1 MSNIFED
8 HLAVRRHFNA
18 VPQSQSQNTFTT
30 VASFILWLGERR
42 KRETVDQLNPALL
55 TDVGL
60 KRIGNIVVAAETP
73 DCANDDCADIFIGRR
88 AA

>member
-1 MSNIFED
+1 MLNIFED

-18 VPQSQSQNTFTT
+18 VPQSQSQNTFTP
-30 VASFILWLGERR
+30 VASFIRWLGERR

-60 KRIGNIVVAAETP
+60 KRIGDIVVAAETP

>member
-1 MSNIFED
+1 MLNIFED

-18 VPQSQSQNTFTT
+18 ITQSQSQNTFTP
-30 VASFILWLGERR
+30 VASFICWLGERR

-60 KRIGNIVVAAETP
+60 KRIGDIVVAAETP

>member
-1 MSNIFED
+1 MLNIFKD

-18 VPQSQSQNTFTT
+18 ITQSQSQNTFKPM
-30 VASFILWLGERR
+30 ASFIRWLGERR
-42 KRETVDQLNPALL
+42 KRETVDQLNPALP

-60 KRIGNIVVAAETP
+60 KRIGYIVVAAETP
-73 DCANDDCADIFIGRR
+73 DCANDDCADIFISRR

>member
-1 MSNIFED
+1 MLNIFED

-18 VPQSQSQNTFTT
+18 VPQ
-30 VASFILWLGERR
+30 
-42 KRETVDQLNPALL
+42 LNPALL

-60 KRIGNIVVAAETP
+60 KRIGDIVVAAETP

>member
-1 MSNIFED
+1 MLNIFED

-18 VPQSQSQNTFTT
+18 VPQSQSQNTFKPA
-30 VASFILWLGERR
+30 ASFIRWLGERR
-42 KRETVDQLNPALL
+42 KSETVDQLKPALI

-60 KRIGNIVVAAETP
+60 KRIGDIVISAETP
-73 DCANDDCADIFIGRR
+73 DRANDDCADIFISRR